1 MRQHTIQSTCKAE
14 NFRQDFIALHHIAKN
29 IIHLKE
35 ASDAVLKTVSHMIR
49 HHTESCQVDRPNHCS
64 TSATLD
70 YQQTLFESV
79 NLRLTSLEKRM
90 QNIIN
95 LVCPQIFVLRM
106 VMKY

>member
-1 MRQHTIQSTCKAE
+1 MRQHAIQSTGKAE

-35 ASDAVLKTVSHMIR
+35 ASDAVLKITSHMTRR
-49 HHTESCQVDRPNHCS
+49 HTDTCQAGRPNHCS
-64 TSATLD
+64 TSAALD

-90 QNIIN
+90 QNVIN
-95 LVCPQIFVLRM
+95 LVCPR
-106 VMKY
+106 

>member
-1 MRQHTIQSTCKAE
+1 MRRHAVQSTCKAE
-14 NFRQDFIALHHIAKN
+14 SFRQDFTALHLIAKN

-35 ASDAVLKTVSHMIR
+35 ASDAVLKTVSHMIL
-49 HHTESCQVDRPNHCS
+49 HHTESGQGDRPHHCS
-64 TSATLD
+64 TSAALD

-95 LVCPQIFVLRM
+95 LVSPRILYSRWW
-106 VMKY
+106 